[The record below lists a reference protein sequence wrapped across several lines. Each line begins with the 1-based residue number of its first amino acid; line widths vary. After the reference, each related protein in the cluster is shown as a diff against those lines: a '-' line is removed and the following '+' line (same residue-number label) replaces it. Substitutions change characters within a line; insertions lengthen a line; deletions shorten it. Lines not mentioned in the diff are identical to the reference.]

1 MRLPIFTT
9 ILLVLLLVLCGTTTG
24 EKKVAEGIEYWT
36 LTDSDLDTDTLI
48 NWMTN
53 SPMAFLTGGIETG
66 FDNKPVEFGIF
77 DVRAP
82 VGNELEVESIRVLIY
97 RYVDKSKPYTLAG
110 YTIKYLENVQ
120 MCYKYNT
127 IYDRYML
134 YDYIQGVFEH
144 EKENRIPTIPHN
156 YDSKQQEI

>member
-53 SPMAFLTGGIETG
+53 SPMAFLTGGIEAG

-77 DVRAP
+77 DLVP
-82 VGNELEVESIRVLIY
+82 PKGNELEIEFVRVLMY